1 MADVFNWFLWV
12 IIYFVVLV
20 LLPHIAGRNTIEASM
35 EKAQLAA
42 DNILAV
48 LNNQPVPCEV
58 KL

>member
-1 MADVFNWFLWV
+1 MFLTDTYELLF
-12 IIYFVVLV
+12 IFVLV